1 MKRKNDFVTELKKI
15 QVYDKLAANE
25 SLIITSDTD
34 SDMNYIA
41 VAEKILAE
49 HDSESEGKSS
59 SPSSS
64 SVVSSVAAEL
74 GILKQLSQAYKLDAG
89 SIDEVESVSIFA
101 EF

>member
-49 HDSESEGKSS
+49 KDDSESS

-74 GILKQLSQAYKLDAG
+74 GILRQLSRAYKLDAG
-89 SIDEVESVSIFA
+89 SIGEAESVSIFA

>member
-1 MKRKNDFVTELKKI
+1 
-15 QVYDKLAANE
+15 
-25 SLIITSDTD
+25 
-34 SDMNYIA
+34 MNYIA
-41 VAEKILAE
+41 VAENILAE
-49 HDSESEGKSS
+49 KDDSESEGKSS

-74 GILKQLSQAYKLDAG
+74 GILRQLSRAYKLDAC